1 MDLLSW
7 LGANRS
13 DTRRYR
19 EDSQRRQGGKDAV
32 LCADQ
37 RGTLRWRMQAPPLRG
52 DRRRPVARRR
62 LEHAAAAAALSS
74 RFDLLHL
81 VMLLRG

>member
-19 EDSQRRQGGKDAV
+19 EDSQRSQGSKDAV
-32 LCADQ
+32 LCVDQ
-37 RGTLRWRMQAPPLRG
+37 RGTL
-52 DRRRPVARRR
+52 
-62 LEHAAAAAALSS
+62 H
-74 RFDLLHL
+74 
-81 VMLLRG
+81 